1 MKNVYP
7 VVLIPDKEGYV
18 VNVPD
23 FDIMTQGDSLSDAI
37 DMARDAI
44 SLMGVQYQDDNK
56 PLPDASKVS
65 SVAHEEDEIVTLV
78 DVDFASYRKM
88 LENRSIR
95 KNCKHQFLRCSAS
108 CPDRK
113 IGTAI
118 LKHFPPDLSGGIFYQ
133 ILSIPCRIS
142 PYRCTMTGAC
152 FSPVTS
158 K

>member
-65 SVAHEEDEIVTLV
+65 SVVHEEDEIVTLV

-95 KNCKHQFLRCSAS
+95 KNCTIPSWLNTIAVKNNINFSAVLQAALIEKLGLQS
-108 CPDRK
+108 
-113 IGTAI
+113 
-118 LKHFPPDLSGGIFYQ
+118 
-133 ILSIPCRIS
+133 
-142 PYRCTMTGAC
+142 
-152 FSPVTS
+152 
-158 K
+158 